1 MAASLT
7 FLGIKPSQALAHS
20 LAQSFS
26 GGPAGPLASC
36 SSRSCTRYL
45 NTSVRT
51 PGDGLAI
58 GTALGGR
65 PSGEWPE
72 AEATAFRPAPSQLRP
87 AVAPPSRSHVEWD
100 RWSMPRPPTHSSHA
114 LALKRSRWCS
124 PHGHTRGW
132 LRCMRNNVGASRC
145 SAGERR
151 TLSPPL
157 PQRRERAASAGA
169 RDILPQAFRL
179 PWAHLCG
186 KGGQSLDGRSR
197 WACCRRLP
205 PSQASQA

>member
-45 NTSVRT
+45 NTSVRA

-132 LRCMRNNVGASRC
+132 LRCMHNNVESVSLLCRGTPHTQPAIATASRTG
-145 SAGERR
+145 S
-151 TLSPPL
+151 
-157 PQRRERAASAGA
+157 Q
-169 RDILPQAFRL
+169 
-179 PWAHLCG
+179 
-186 KGGQSLDGRSR
+186 
-197 WACCRRLP
+197 CRRQGH
-205 PSQASQA
+205 PSTGFPAAVGPSVWQGRPVT